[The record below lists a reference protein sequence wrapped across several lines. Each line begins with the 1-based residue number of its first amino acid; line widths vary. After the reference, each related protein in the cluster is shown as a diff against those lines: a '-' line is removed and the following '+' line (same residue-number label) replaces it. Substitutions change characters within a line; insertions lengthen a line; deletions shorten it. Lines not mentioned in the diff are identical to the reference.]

1 MILHGHLCLSEIEIL
16 LFYFYLQWAGLVLW
30 KDKNWSDYVEK
41 TFHPD
46 NIRLVMSF
54 MLSMTFC
61 CWYTWQASSE
71 CFKCVLV
78 FNWFLNWLLHELMH
92 VLLHSCNDLR
102 HNWTNKRFR
111 WWFVRAVH
119 NIFHSLTSVIVSH
132 LVLIFSDAWLPFNP
146 QANYSIND
154 TDQSLVPGLIISSD
168 FLRKRKEKIQFFFG

>member
-1 MILHGHLCLSEIEIL
+1 MFVRNLHFAV
-16 LFYFYLQWAGLVLW
+16 LFLFTV
-30 KDKNWSDYVEK
+30 SR
-41 TFHPD
+41 F
-46 NIRLVMSF
+46 SF
-54 MLSMTFC
+54 MKRQELVRLCGENLSPRQYYAGDVFYAVNDLC
-61 CWYTWQASSE
+61 CWYTWQVSSE

-102 HNWTNKRFR
+102 HNWTHKRFR
-111 WWFVRAVH
+111 WWFVRALY
-119 NIFHSLTSVIVSH
+119 NTFHSLTSVIVSH

-168 FLRKRKEKIQFFFG
+168 FLRKRKGIQFFFG